1 MILLMDS
8 CSWLAYHWG
17 FNVCW
22 WIKILIRYSHIFLST
37 SGPWQIYQYNNY
49 RLNIYWF
56 FYFSFVNNSTGNYL
70 WNIFYC
76 YFHRKYPTQMF
87 YHYFHRTLPTNC
99 LSQCVCVRVYDTSFD
114 QLGISFKKLQN
125 YFNFCLTL
133 FKVINS
139 NSSGTSYT

>member
-22 WIKILIRYSHIFLST
+22 WIKILIRYSHFFLST

-99 LSQCVCVRVYDTSFD
+99 LSQCACVCMTQVLTNLEYPLKSCKAILIFVW
-114 QLGISFKKLQN
+114 LCLKL
-125 YFNFCLTL
+125 
-133 FKVINS
+133 
-139 NSSGTSYT
+139 